1 MNARGPANWKPAE
14 LTMNSTIPTKMTTR
28 SNDVSVRARS
38 TGATSSETMARSSR
52 TAIPHPFQP
61 RDEAADESRGSRR
74 PYLTEAVRNVAT
86 PRPAVKPSYHRG
98 GPALARG
105 ERPQGPVREADVT
118 TELLVVGGERQ
129 RAAESGTLN
138 VIEPGT
144 GAPMAEVAEAG
155 PEDARRAVDVA
166 LRAFEEGPW
175 PRTSATERGRVLLRA
190 SVLVRERLEDLA
202 RLEARNVGK
211 PIGDA
216 RDEIGIVADTLE
228 YWGGAANKILGETV
242 PVQDP
247 GLDVTLRE
255 PVGVCALITPWNFP
269 LVIATWKI
277 APALAC
283 GNTIIV
289 KPASYTPLSALRLAD
304 ILVEAGLPP
313 GAISV
318 LPGPGSAVGNAL
330 VTAPRVNKVGFTGS
344 TEVGSKIMALAA
356 RNITRV
362 SLELGGKS
370 ANVVFADADMDT
382 AIERSVWSVFGNTGQ
397 DCCARSRVFVEQ
409 SAYDDVVAAMAKRTD
424 ELRVGPPLAE
434 ETELG
439 PMISAGQRE
448 TSLEYLEIGQKEG
461 ARLVT
466 GGDIPQGAG
475 GEGGFYLRPAV
486 LADVRNDTRV
496 AQEEIFGPVAC
507 LIPFDT
513 EKEAIRLANETEY
526 GLSGSIWTRD
536 LGRAIRV
543 AKAIRTGV
551 ISVNSSHSVHT
562 EAPFGGY
569 KRSGIGREMGM
580 HAVNLYT
587 EVKNVYFSEA

>member
-1 MNARGPANWKPAE
+1 M
-14 LTMNSTIPTKMTTR
+14 
-28 SNDVSVRARS
+28 
-38 TGATSSETMARSSR
+38 
-52 TAIPHPFQP
+52 
-61 RDEAADESRGSRR
+61 
-74 PYLTEAVRNVAT
+74 
-86 PRPAVKPSYHRG
+86 
-98 GPALARG
+98 
-105 ERPQGPVREADVT
+105 T
-118 TELLVVGGERQ
+118 TELLVLGGEGRP
-129 RAAESGTLN
+129 AAEGKTFG
-138 VIEPGT
+138 VVEPGT

-155 PEDARRAVDVA
+155 PEDAWRAVDLAV
-166 LRAFEEGPW
+166 RAFDEGPW
-175 PRTSATERGRVLLRA
+175 PRTPATLRGRVLLRA
-190 SVLVRERLEDLA
+190 SAMVRDRLEDLA

-211 PIGDA
+211 PIRDA

-228 YWGGAANKILGETV
+228 YWGGAANKIFGETV
-242 PVQDP
+242 PIQDP

-269 LVIATWKI
+269 LVISTWKI

-283 GNTIIV
+283 GNTIVV
-289 KPASYTPLSALRLAD
+289 KPASYTPLSVLRLAE

-313 GAISV
+313 EAISV

-330 VTAPRVNKVGFTGS
+330 VTDPRVNKVGFTGS

-382 AIERSVWSVFGNTGQ
+382 AVERSVWSVFGNTGQ
-397 DCCARSRVFVEQ
+397 DCCARSRVFVER

-424 ELRVGPPLAE
+424 ELRVGPPLDE

-448 TSLEYLEIGQKEG
+448 TSLDYLEIGQKEG

-466 GGDIPQGAG
+466 GGEIPQVAG

-513 EKEAIRLANETEY
+513 EEEAIRLANETEY

>member
-1 MNARGPANWKPAE
+1 M
-14 LTMNSTIPTKMTTR
+14 S
-28 SNDVSVRARS
+28 
-38 TGATSSETMARSSR
+38 
-52 TAIPHPFQP
+52 
-61 RDEAADESRGSRR
+61 
-74 PYLTEAVRNVAT
+74 
-86 PRPAVKPSYHRG
+86 
-98 GPALARG
+98 
-105 ERPQGPVREADVT
+105 
-118 TELLVVGGERQ
+118 TELLVVGGER
-129 RAAESGTLN
+129 RPAAEDNAFS

-166 LRAFEEGPW
+166 VRAFDEGPW
-175 PRTSATERGRVLLRA
+175 PRTSATLRGRVLLRA
-190 SVLVRERLEDLA
+190 SAMVRERLEDLA

-211 PIGDA
+211 PIRDA

-228 YWGGAANKILGETV
+228 YWGGAANKIFGETV
-242 PVQDP
+242 PIQDP

-269 LVIATWKI
+269 LVISTWKI

-283 GNTIIV
+283 GNTIVV
-289 KPASYTPLSALRLAD
+289 KPASYTPLSVLRLAE
-304 ILVEAGLPP
+304 ILVEAGLSPE
-313 GAISV
+313 AISV

-330 VTAPRVNKVGFTGS
+330 VTDPRVNKVGFTGS

-382 AIERSVWSVFGNTGQ
+382 AVERSVWSVFGNTGQ
-397 DCCARSRVFVEQ
+397 DCCARSRVFVER
-409 SAYDDVVAAMAKRTD
+409 SAYDDAVSAMAKRTD
-424 ELRVGPPLAE
+424 ELRVGQPLEE

-466 GGDIPQGAG
+466 GGDIPQVAD

-513 EKEAIRLANETEY
+513 EEEAIRLANETEY

>member
-1 MNARGPANWKPAE
+1 M
-14 LTMNSTIPTKMTTR
+14 
-28 SNDVSVRARS
+28 
-38 TGATSSETMARSSR
+38 
-52 TAIPHPFQP
+52 
-61 RDEAADESRGSRR
+61 
-74 PYLTEAVRNVAT
+74 
-86 PRPAVKPSYHRG
+86 
-98 GPALARG
+98 
-105 ERPQGPVREADVT
+105 
-118 TELLVVGGERQ
+118 
-129 RAAESGTLN
+129 
-138 VIEPGT
+138 
-144 GAPMAEVAEAG
+144 
-155 PEDARRAVDVA
+155 
-166 LRAFEEGPW
+166 
-175 PRTSATERGRVLLRA
+175 
-190 SVLVRERLEDLA
+190 VRERLEDLA
-202 RLEARNVGK
+202 RVEARNVGK

-228 YWGGAANKILGETV
+228 YWGGAANKIFGETV
-242 PVQDP
+242 PIQDP

-269 LVIATWKI
+269 LVISTWKI

-283 GNTIIV
+283 GNTIVV
-289 KPASYTPLSALRLAD
+289 KPASYTPLSVLRLAE

-313 GAISV
+313 EAISV

-330 VTAPRVNKVGFTGS
+330 VTDPRVNKVGFTGS

-370 ANVVFADADMDT
+370 ANVVFADADMDM
-382 AIERSVWSVFGNTGQ
+382 AVERSVWSVFGNTGQ
-397 DCCARSRVFVEQ
+397 DCCARSRVFVER

-424 ELRVGPPLAE
+424 ELRVGPPLEE

-466 GGDIPQGAG
+466 GGDIPQVAG

-507 LIPFDT
+507 LIPFDS
-513 EKEAIRLANETEY
+513 EEEAIRLANETEY

-536 LGRAIRV
+536 L
-543 AKAIRTGV
+543 
-551 ISVNSSHSVHT
+551 
-562 EAPFGGY
+562 
-569 KRSGIGREMGM
+569 
-580 HAVNLYT
+580 
-587 EVKNVYFSEA
+587 

>member
-1 MNARGPANWKPAE
+1 M
-14 LTMNSTIPTKMTTR
+14 
-28 SNDVSVRARS
+28 
-38 TGATSSETMARSSR
+38 
-52 TAIPHPFQP
+52 
-61 RDEAADESRGSRR
+61 
-74 PYLTEAVRNVAT
+74 
-86 PRPAVKPSYHRG
+86 
-98 GPALARG
+98 
-105 ERPQGPVREADVT
+105 T
-118 TELLVVGGERQ
+118 TELLVVGGER
-129 RAAESGTLN
+129 RPAAEDKTFT

-155 PEDARRAVDVA
+155 PEDASRAVDVA
-166 LRAFEEGPW
+166 VRAFDEGPW
-175 PRTSATERGRVLLRA
+175 PRTPATLRGRVLLRA
-190 SVLVRERLEDLA
+190 SATVRERLEDLA
-202 RLEARNVGK
+202 RLESRNAGK

-228 YWGGAANKILGETV
+228 YWGGAANKIFGETV

-255 PVGVCALITPWNFP
+255 PVGVCVLITPWNFP
-269 LVIATWKI
+269 LVISTWKI

-283 GNTIIV
+283 GNTIVV
-289 KPASYTPLSALRLAD
+289 KPASYTPLSVLRLAE

-313 GAISV
+313 EAVSV

-330 VTAPRVNKVGFTGS
+330 VTDPRVNKVGFTGS

-370 ANVVFADADMDT
+370 ANVVFADADMDK
-382 AIERSVWSVFGNTGQ
+382 AVERSVWSVFSNTGQ
-397 DCCARSRVFVEQ
+397 DCCARSRVFVERA
-409 SAYDDVVAAMAKRTD
+409 AYDDFVAAMAKRTD
-424 ELRVGPPLAE
+424 ELKVGPPLDE
-434 ETELG
+434 ETDLG

-466 GGDIPQGAG
+466 GGEIPEVAG

-507 LIPFDT
+507 VIPFDT
-513 EKEAIRLANETEY
+513 EEEAVRLANETEY

>member
-1 MNARGPANWKPAE
+1 M
-14 LTMNSTIPTKMTTR
+14 
-28 SNDVSVRARS
+28 
-38 TGATSSETMARSSR
+38 
-52 TAIPHPFQP
+52 
-61 RDEAADESRGSRR
+61 
-74 PYLTEAVRNVAT
+74 
-86 PRPAVKPSYHRG
+86 
-98 GPALARG
+98 
-105 ERPQGPVREADVT
+105 T
-118 TELLVVGGERQ
+118 TELLVLGGEGRP
-129 RAAESGTLN
+129 AAEGRTFG

-144 GAPMAEVAEAG
+144 GAPMAEVSEAG

-166 LRAFEEGPW
+166 VRAFDEGPW
-175 PRTSATERGRVLLRA
+175 PRTSATVRGRVLLRA
-190 SVLVRERLEDLA
+190 STLVRERLEDLS
-202 RLEARNVGK
+202 RLEARNAGK
-211 PIGDA
+211 PIRDA

-228 YWGGAANKILGETV
+228 YWGGAANKIFGETV
-242 PVQDP
+242 PIQDP

-269 LVIATWKI
+269 LVISTWKI

-283 GNTIIV
+283 GNTIVV
-289 KPASYTPLSALRLAD
+289 KPASYTPLSVLRLAE

-313 GAISV
+313 EAISV

-330 VTAPRVNKVGFTGS
+330 VTDPRVNKVGFTGS

-382 AIERSVWSVFGNTGQ
+382 AVERSVWSVFGNTGQ
-397 DCCARSRVFVEQ
+397 DCCARSRVFVER

-424 ELRVGPPLAE
+424 ELRVGSPLDE
-434 ETELG
+434 DTELG

-466 GGDIPQGAG
+466 GGDIPQVAG
-475 GEGGFYLRPAV
+475 GEGGFFLRPAL

-513 EKEAIRLANETEY
+513 EEEAIRLANETEY